1 MAGFAHSPRWRGRAA
16 DSGGTDEG
24 VAGQIGGTWTVEDVL
39 QDVRVAAK
47 RLKDKF
53 SRTAQS
59 LEVLQAGLRAE
70 AVTLNKFAIDSIQ
83 GAPDIEQVVQI
94 GLAER
99 HDLMNARA
107 RVMDRRRQVEIA
119 ANRLEAALDIAI
131 DGNIGL
137 SGQNADSSE
146 YRAGLRFTTPL
157 DQVSER
163 NLYSRAIVNYQRERR
178 AYMLLEDQVKQ
189 QIRTSWRQLQVQ
201 KERIEIDRQTVRNA
215 ARQYDNA
222 SLNATRGTQTN
233 ALSLLNAL
241 DTVLQAQNSL
251 IADWVSYEANRLNI
265 FRDMGIMQLDQ
276 RGLWLD
282 DFYLDM
288 DTQPVEGGNIVPDE
302 PVPPTPDSARWLP
315 PQPPR
320 NSPALAKITS
330 QPKLRNSA

>member
-1 MAGFAHSPRWRGRAA
+1 MASSLLDMLIALVSVDSSEELLKKLDKSGNGTIELNELPPEWPDLPIRRAGG
-16 DSGGTDEG
+16 DGQRIPEGTDEG

-131 DGNIGL
+131 DGNIG
-137 SGQNADSSE
+137 
-146 YRAGLRFTTPL
+146 FP
-157 DQVSER
+157 
-163 NLYSRAIVNYQRERR
+163 
-178 AYMLLEDQVKQ
+178 VKM
-189 QIRTSWRQLQVQ
+189 QIRR
-201 KERIEIDRQTVRNA
+201 
-215 ARQYDNA
+215 
-222 SLNATRGTQTN
+222 
-233 ALSLLNAL
+233 
-241 DTVLQAQNSL
+241 
-251 IADWVSYEANRLNI
+251 
-265 FRDMGIMQLDQ
+265 
-276 RGLWLD
+276 
-282 DFYLDM
+282 
-288 DTQPVEGGNIVPDE
+288 NIVRP
-302 PVPPTPDSARWLP
+302 
-315 PQPPR
+315 
-320 NSPALAKITS
+320 
-330 QPKLRNSA
+330 